1 MIVIVVNFKKIEKKW
16 RAKWERKHVFEAD
29 PEKRK
34 KFFVTFPYPYVNLAP
49 HVGHSYSAFRTDV
62 YARYKRML
70 GFNVLF
76 PQGFHATGE
85 PILGV
90 IERIKKG
97 DKVQIETLKQVGV
110 TDSNIK
116 KFVKNPKYMIFF
128 FIKKWIE
135 AFKLGGMSID
145 WRRTFVTTQMTPQ
158 YSRFIEWQYN
168 TLRKKDY
175 VIQGTHPVVW
185 CPHCQ
190 SPTGDHD
197 RLEGEGESPVD
208 FTLLKFRFKDAF
220 LPCGTL
226 RPETIYGVTNIW
238 VNPAVEYVKA
248 KVDNEVWIISEEAA
262 TKLKDQLKTVEIIT
276 KIKGVELLGKRCIEP
291 LGNKEIPI
299 LPAAFVNPDNATGI
313 VMSVPAHAPYD
324 WVALKELIDKD
335 ELGLYNTT
343 KYELEPIS
351 IIDSELDEAPAVKI
365 ASEMGIK
372 SLKDVEKLEKAT
384 SAVYKKEFHT
394 GLLNEKCGAFA
405 GMKVSDVKEYLIKN
419 FVQAGIAD
427 VMWETTGKVVC
438 RCTTKNHVKIL
449 ENQWFLKF
457 SDEKWKNAVRSHL
470 KKMAIY
476 PEEARNNFE
485 NTIDWLKD
493 KACTRKSGM
502 GTPLPWDPSWI
513 VETLSDSTI
522 YMAYYTISKTINKRK
537 IHEKK
542 LTDEVF
548 DYIFLGKGNPKDI
561 TKKAKLNIKLLKE
574 MKQEF
579 DYFYPVDFRGSG
591 KDLIQNHLTFFL
603 FHHAA
608 IFSEAKWPRG
618 IGVNGFVNVE
628 GEKMSKSKGNV
639 IPLRALLDDY
649 GADLVRINIV
659 ASSEG
664 IDDADWR
671 AENIKSYRSRIE
683 FLFDL
688 CKGIKKARSKNI
700 SNADIYLQSRLQK
713 IISECSKSYEETR
726 FRTAVHYAL
735 FETTSALRWYL
746 RRSGDIRNANKKILK
761 NALETAI
768 KLITPATPHICE
780 EMWWMLRNKDFAAT
794 AKWPVPDAA
803 LESEEAEKA
812 EEMILSTLE
821 DVEQIIKI
829 AGIKPKKISLFI
841 ADEWKFRVYK
851 KVLAGKNRPINE
863 ITKDIM
869 ETGAY
874 GKATVSFIQAL
885 YSKIN
890 ELKPV
895 IPRSRQFH
903 IFGEAKQLLEKEFSC
918 AVEISDAS
926 KSDNVKAKQATPQKL
941 GIFVE

>member
-1 MIVIVVNFKKIEKKW
+1 MLNFKKIEKKW
-16 RAKWERKHVFEAD
+16 QKKWDRKHLFEAD

-34 KFFVTFPYPYVNLAP
+34 KFFITFPYPYVNGAP
-49 HVGHSYSAFRTDV
+49 HIGHSYSSFRCDF
-62 YARYKRML
+62 YARYKRMQ
-70 GFNVLF
+70 GFNVLY

-85 PILGV
+85 PILGLQ
-90 IERIKKG
+90 ERLKKG
-97 DKVQIETLKQVGV
+97 DKTQIETMKEFGASER
-110 TDSNIK
+110 DIA
-116 KFVKNPKYMIFF
+116 KFRKDVKYIVRFWM
-128 FIKKWIE
+128 KKWIE

-145 WRRTFVTTQMTPQ
+145 WRRTFVTTQMTPA

-168 TLRKKDY
+168 TLRKKGY
-175 VIQGTHPVVW
+175 VVQGTHPVIW
-185 CPHCQ
+185 CPHDQ

-262 TKLKDQLKTVEIIT
+262 AKLKDQLKTVEIIT
-276 KIKGVELLGKRCIEP
+276 KIKGEELLGKRCLEP

-335 ELGLYNTT
+335 ELGLYNAT
-343 KYELEPIS
+343 KDELEPVS
-351 IIDSELDEAPAVKI
+351 IIDSELGEAPAVKV
-365 ASEMGIK
+365 SEKTGIK
-372 SLKDVEKLEKAT
+372 SLKDIQKLEEAT

-427 VMWETTGKVVC
+427 IMWETTGKVVC

-522 YMAYYTISKTINKRK
+522 YMAYYTIAKTINKRK
-537 IHEKK
+537 IPAKK

-548 DYIFLGKGNPKDI
+548 DYVFLGKGNPKDI
-561 TKKAKLNIKLLKE
+561 SKRAKLNPKLIKE
-574 MKQEF
+574 MKHEF
-579 DYFYPVDFRGSG
+579 DHFYPVDFRGSG

-608 IFSEAKWPRG
+608 IFPEAKWPRS

-628 GEKMSKSKGNV
+628 GEKMSKSRGNI
-639 IPLRALLDDY
+639 IPLHNLLKDY

-671 AENIKSYRSRIE
+671 SENIKSYRSRIE

-688 CKGIKKARSKNI
+688 CKGIKKAGSKNI
-700 SNADIYLQSRLQK
+700 SNVDSYLQSRMQK
-713 IISECSKSYEETR
+713 IIKNATENCEETR

-735 FETTSALRWYL
+735 FETTNALRWYI
-746 RRSGDIRNANKKILK
+746 RRSGDIRNANKKILR
-761 NALETAI
+761 NALETTI

-780 EMWWMLRNKDFAAT
+780 EMWQMLGGKGFAAT
-794 AKWPVPDAA
+794 AEWPVSDAA
-803 LESEEAEKA
+803 AESEESEKA

-821 DVEQIIKI
+821 DAEQIIKI

-851 KVLAGKNRPINE
+851 KVLAGKNRPIND
-863 ITKDIM
+863 ITKEIM

-874 GKATVSFIQAL
+874 GKATISFIQAL
-885 YSKIN
+885 YNKIN

-895 IPRSRQFH
+895 IPRSRQFQV
-903 IFGEAKQLLEKEFSC
+903 FGEAKQLLEKEFICSIE
-918 AVEISDAS
+918 VIDAS
-926 KSDNVKAKQATPQKL
+926 KSDNSKAKQATPQKL